1 MRHVTEQVNHP
12 PLLEEGEGD
21 TLFRSNFIME
31 QGTVGQEMYVIIT
44 GDAVVVEQDGLK
56 IGTLNSGDFFG
67 EPVPERGS
75 PSLVLHCSASYY
87 TAVGLRGAC
96 FVRAC
101 SVVWCGA
108 VRCGTLCGMGYI
120 RTAVLSTGICD
131 AYHTAWLHS
140 TALRIH

>member
-1 MRHVTEQVNHP
+1 MTCYVTTIMRHVTEQVNHP

-67 EPVPERGS
+67 EPVPERGITE
-75 PSLVLHCSASYY
+75 PR
-87 TAVGLRGAC
+87 T
-96 FVRAC
+96 
-101 SVVWCGA
+101 
-108 VRCGTLCGMGYI
+108 TL
-120 RTAVLSTGICD
+120 
-131 AYHTAWLHS
+131 
-140 TALRIH
+140 

>member
-108 VRCGTLCGMGYI
+108 VRCG
-120 RTAVLSTGICD
+120 AVRYVVWGISGQPCSAP
-131 AYHTAWLHS
+131 AYVMHIILHGF
-140 TALRIH
+140 TALL